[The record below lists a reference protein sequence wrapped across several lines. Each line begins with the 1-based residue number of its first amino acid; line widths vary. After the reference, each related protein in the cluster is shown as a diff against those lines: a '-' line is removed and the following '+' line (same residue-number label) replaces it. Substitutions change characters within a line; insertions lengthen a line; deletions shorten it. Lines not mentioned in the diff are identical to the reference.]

1 MFKAPNAM
9 IRSATPALA
18 LAAALAAMP
27 AQADQTLYGTLDLN
41 FSSIRLS
48 TPENK
53 LPASLAKTQGKTHR
67 VQAVDF
73 DGMSQSFVGFAANE
87 KLNDALTAKV
97 VLETVLRA
105 DTGAS
110 SSSGFWARNAYVGLG
125 SDYGQLRLGRV
136 QTVFFDS
143 ITAFDP
149 FGGSGNGVSQ
159 YLIQFNPHARYGLGV
174 TMTLTGLGQA
184 DIDAADAAMSARSWS
199 NSLAYQ
205 SPDIEG
211 VSLALQMGAK
221 EGDANGGNHAVAVHV
236 DGQELQFGFAYQQVK
251 TGLPASLS
259 AVNSR
264 WAAGLSYD
272 FGLLVAYAQGG
283 QERNQLNVNG
293 DSGAI
298 RSNFMQFGAKVPVT
312 SKGDVLV
319 SVGKTR
325 TKPLD
330 ESAVVMALGYDH
342 HLTMR
347 TDAYA
352 QLLVDKA
359 QLAGIEG
366 DLGVSLSLGMRH
378 RF

>member
-1 MFKAPNAM
+1 MFNAPHAM
-9 IRSATPALA
+9 IRFSSSALA
-18 LAAALAAMP
+18 LAAAIAVMP

-41 FSSIRLS
+41 LSSVRLS

-53 LPASLAKTQGKTHR
+53 LPAVLTSTRGKTHR
-67 VQAVDF
+67 TQQVDY
-73 DGMSQSFVGFAANE
+73 DGMSESFVGFAADE
-87 KLNDALTAKV
+87 KLGDGLSVKV
-97 VLETVLRA
+97 VLETALRG

-110 SSSGFWARNAYVGLG
+110 SGTSFWSRNAYVGLS
-125 SDYGQLRLGRV
+125 SDYGQLRLGRM
-136 QTVFFDS
+136 QTVFYDS
-143 ITAFDP
+143 VAAFNP
-149 FGGSGNGVSQ
+149 FGEAGNSVTQ
-159 YLIQFNPHARYGLGV
+159 YVIQSNPHARYGLGV
-174 TMTLTGLGQA
+174 QMSLSGLS
-184 DIDAADAAMSARSWS
+184 DAEINKAGEAMSARAWS
-199 NSLAYQ
+199 NTIAYQ

-211 VSLALQMGAK
+211 ISVALQMGTK
-221 EGDANGGNHAVAVHV
+221 EGDTNGGNHAVAVRV
-236 DGQELQFGFAYQQVK
+236 DGQELQFGLAYQQVK

-264 WAAGLSYD
+264 WVAGLSYD

-283 QERNQLNVNG
+283 QERNELNFSG

-298 RSNFMQFGAKVPVT
+298 RSNFMQFGAKVPVS
-312 SKGDVLV
+312 SKGEVLV
-319 SVGKTR
+319 SVGQTR

-330 ESAVVMALGYDH
+330 ESAVVMAVGYDH
-342 HLTMR
+342 HLSIR

-366 DLGVSLSLGMRH
+366 DLGVSLSLGLRH

>member
-9 IRSATPALA
+9 IRFATPALA

-41 FSSIRLS
+41 LSTVRLS

-53 LPASLAKTQGKTHR
+53 LPAVLASTRGKTHR
-67 VQAVDF
+67 TQMVDY
-73 DGMSQSFVGFAANE
+73 DGMSESFVGFSAAEN
-87 KLNDALTAKV
+87 LSDGLSVKV
-97 VLETVLRA
+97 VLETALRG

-110 SSSGFWARNAYVGLG
+110 SDSVFWSRNAYVGLG
-125 SDYGQLRLGRV
+125 SDYGQLRLGRM
-136 QTVFFDS
+136 QTVFYDS
-143 ITAFDP
+143 ITAFNP
-149 FGGSGNGVSQ
+149 FGAAGNSVTQ
-159 YLIQFNPHARYGLGV
+159 YVIQNNPHARYGLAV
-174 TMTLTGLGQA
+174 QMALSGLSQV
-184 DIDAADAAMSARSWS
+184 DIDKADDAMSARSWS
-199 NSLAYQ
+199 NTIAYQ

-211 VSLALQMGAK
+211 ISLALQMGAK

-319 SVGKTR
+319 SVGQTR

-342 HLTMR
+342 HLSIR